1 MACAC
6 LQDLASELKLQNKL
20 VRQRLGQ
27 LERDSLVSSVERKE
41 TSGNREIMQQYWRVD
56 HKQALDAI
64 KLRLHRMKKA
74 LEAAPVER
82 VTHYVCEICED
93 DDGRNPTWDEHEVQE
108 LETPFVCPYCAGD
121 LEEQTVDQDD
131 AGGSVNI
138 SQRVQSQLKPLRE
151 DIRKTESLSLPAPR
165 AEVPQ
170 KRGPMKDGDAGH
182 LSGGILVTCTD
193 IWF

>member
-74 LEAAPVER
+74 LEF
-82 VTHYVCEICED
+82 
-93 DDGRNPTWDEHEVQE
+93 
-108 LETPFVCPYCAGD
+108 PFHRHFPFA
-121 LEEQTVDQDD
+121 
-131 AGGSVNI
+131 
-138 SQRVQSQLKPLRE
+138 
-151 DIRKTESLSLPAPR
+151 
-165 AEVPQ
+165 
-170 KRGPMKDGDAGH
+170 
-182 LSGGILVTCTD
+182 
-193 IWF
+193 